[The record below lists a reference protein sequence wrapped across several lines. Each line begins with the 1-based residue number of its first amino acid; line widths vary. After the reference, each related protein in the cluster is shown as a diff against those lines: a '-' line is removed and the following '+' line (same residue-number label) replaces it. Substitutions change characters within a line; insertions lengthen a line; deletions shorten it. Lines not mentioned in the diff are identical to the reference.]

1 MFSAWPRRYIA
12 SDHEPLRD
20 QESRLRRPHAGKGL
34 DAVTGRFTPLSA
46 PWAIAWAS
54 LLFAAMGVC
63 VKFASA
69 HYGSGE
75 IVMYRGLVGALMVW
89 ALCRRRGHVLR
100 TALPAQ
106 HALRSLTGVAALCLW
121 FHAIGQLPLATAM
134 TLNYTSSLWL
144 ALFLLGGAAALG
156 GRTFDPRLVL
166 AVVIGFAGVLL
177 VLRPTIAQD
186 QLWHGLL
193 GLLSGMVSATGYLQ
207 VAALARAGESDS
219 RIVFYFSLG
228 GVLGGAALS
237 MLTGWHAHS
246 WQGLGWL
253 LAVGL
258 LATAA
263 QLLLTGAYARG
274 TALVNASLQY
284 LGIGFSFLFGVLLFG
299 EHIGWVALL
308 GMSLIVGAGTGSAL
322 LRKRTGSAGPPL
334 PSMPLAPAHAP
345 RSPQT

>member
-1 MFSAWPRRYIA
+1 MNPMSASWLIVA
-12 SDHEPLRD
+12 
-20 QESRLRRPHAGKGL
+20 
-34 DAVTGRFTPLSA
+34 
-46 PWAIAWAS
+46 AS
-54 LLFAAMGVC
+54 LLFATMGVC
-63 VKFASA
+63 VKLASA

-75 IVMYRGLVGALMVW
+75 IVMYRGMIGALMIFAMSHW
-89 ALCRRRGHVLR
+89 RGDSLR
-100 TALPAQ
+100 THLPAK
-106 HALRSLTGVAALCLW
+106 HFVRSLTGVTALCLW
-121 FHAIGQLPLATAM
+121 FYAIGELPLATAM
-134 TLNYTSSLWL
+134 TLNYTSSLWI
-144 ALFLLGGAAALG
+144 ALFLVGSASVFGTKPVDRRLVFAALLG
-156 GRTFDPRLVL
+156 FIG
-166 AVVIGFAGVLL
+166 VVL
-177 VLRPTIAQD
+177 VLRPTIEQE
-186 QLWHGLL
+186 QLWYGLV

-207 VAALARAGESDS
+207 VAALGRTGESDS
-219 RIVFYFSLG
+219 RIVFYFSVG

-258 LATAA
+258 LATAG